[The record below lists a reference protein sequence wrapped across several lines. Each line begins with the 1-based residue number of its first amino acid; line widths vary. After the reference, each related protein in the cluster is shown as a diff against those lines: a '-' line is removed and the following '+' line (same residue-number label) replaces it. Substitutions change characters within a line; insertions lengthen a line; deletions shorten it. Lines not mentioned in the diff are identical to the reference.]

1 MKPAQV
7 EEWLNHPV
15 TKEYIELMKEHR
27 QASRDY
33 IALAMQESASVKDI
47 DLFQI
52 AEYRGQIFT
61 FDLVLDVE
69 TFLDEKI
76 ERKENEKAYTVGS
89 EFNS

>member
-1 MKPAQV
+1 MKLAQL
-7 EEWLNHPV
+7 EEWANHPV
-15 TKEYIELMKEHR
+15 TKEYVALMKEHR

-33 IALAMQESASVKDI
+33 IALAMQESASVRDI

-52 AEYRGQIFT
+52 AEYRGQIYT

-76 ERKENEKAYTVGS
+76 ERKDNEKFNTIGS